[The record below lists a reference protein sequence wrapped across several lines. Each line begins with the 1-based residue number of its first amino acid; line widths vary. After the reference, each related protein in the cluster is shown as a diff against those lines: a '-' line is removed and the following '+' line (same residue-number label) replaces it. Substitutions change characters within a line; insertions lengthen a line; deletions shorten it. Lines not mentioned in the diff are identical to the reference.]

1 MSKRKDEEEDS
12 VRERIKTIRNHY
24 KWTENSIAGDQATQ
38 KRLNRQL
45 SHGGTLTLD
54 TILLILDACPD
65 VSADWLLLG
74 RGKMFRLEEDVFP
87 LSSISNED
95 TDPDIIR
102 RLLSLLQEKD
112 HQIDRL
118 IGLLANS

>member
-12 VRERIKTIRNHY
+12 VRERIKTIRNNY

-95 TDPDIIR
+95 TDPGIIR